1 LNHFA
6 FPRWGASC
14 LSKLDPKVFDPLIM
28 QASMDSTIATPRDM
42 LLRRD
47 PASAE
52 SAMELNRQHAVNR
65 LKLLTTR
72 LRKFIT

>member
-1 LNHFA
+1 
-6 FPRWGASC
+6 
-14 LSKLDPKVFDPLIM
+14 
-28 QASMDSTIATPRDM
+28 MDSTIAMPRDM